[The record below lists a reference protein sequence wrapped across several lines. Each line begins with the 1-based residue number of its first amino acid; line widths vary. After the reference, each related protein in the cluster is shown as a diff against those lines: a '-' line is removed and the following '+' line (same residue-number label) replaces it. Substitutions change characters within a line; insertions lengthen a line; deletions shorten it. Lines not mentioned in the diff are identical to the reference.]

1 MLKKNDKYDIIYVY
15 FKKGVDLFMKMNQI
29 VKRAIRN
36 ILVNTKENLKKGFFG
51 ALESTKYTFGVAY
64 VGYFVGAIP
73 AMMIAN
79 LFGILTTG
87 DVYPVDLHKEVILPA
102 LFFTIFAITL
112 IRWFYKE
119 LDIAVAELSEES

>member
-1 MLKKNDKYDIIYVY
+1 
-15 FKKGVDLFMKMNQI
+15 MKMNQI
-29 VKRAIRN
+29 VRRAIRN
-36 ILVNTKENLKKGFFG
+36 IFVNTKKNLKKGFFG
-51 ALESTKYTFGVAY
+51 ALESTKETFGVAY

-73 AMMIAN
+73 VMMLAN

-87 DVYPVDLHKEVILPA
+87 DVYPGELHKEVILPA
-102 LFFTIFAITL
+102 LFCILFAITL